1 MLKGISFGHQ
11 DGASSFQLMER
22 SFPRPTS
29 MALSVLKFRVVILP
43 GSGGSTMAEVGSGGD
58 GSDMQFIKEVEI
70 ACTSVAILSSPMT

>member
-1 MLKGISFGHQ
+1 
-11 DGASSFQLMER
+11 
-22 SFPRPTS
+22 